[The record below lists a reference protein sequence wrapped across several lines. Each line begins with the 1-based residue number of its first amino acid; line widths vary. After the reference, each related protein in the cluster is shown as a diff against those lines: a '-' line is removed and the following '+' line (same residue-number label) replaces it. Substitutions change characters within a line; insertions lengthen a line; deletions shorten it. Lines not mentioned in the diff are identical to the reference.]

1 MKGKRFI
8 SAVTAIIVMF
18 SGMAF
23 SEYIPFS
30 NSYNEITAVAFSV
43 EESYQSSATY
53 TSSCIIGGLVDL
65 ETGSHSESVTK
76 YSDVITRNYAYEQ
89 LANNV
94 MEDKGLVIT
103 SAMWDTFSK
112 ALDGKASAVDSELR
126 QEQVYEAFLMDYLT
140 FSEGSTE
147 NSTLLDKA
155 GDFADKTMKYENKIF
170 KKLLDKGIAD
180 DEKSLIDLIEK
191 SDSLNDPKVVEAMK
205 ELNWEKDLVGYTE
218 VLDDITEV
226 ATNAKDYFE
235 VLTKAM
241 ALKEVND
248 ERIEFLKSMSEKASD
263 NSAFQTAVDNIIETI
278 ESSYGEITL
287 KEGVKTMGAF
297 AWDKCW
303 DSISKNIPYFST
315 FKTAHEVMND
325 LFNTDSMAENNIRII
340 MQYTAGQYAKQVLMS
355 AYIMHS
361 TSGTE
366 EADAA
371 FVEAYKNYLAYQDYS
386 SEWAKDFVEAVP
398 FASSTT
404 VDEWL
409 SDLNSDINY
418 CNKGIEFADKYTEIY
433 NKAVYPSYE
442 WSDGFDANINEY
454 VWYLEPTVEADDI
467 NVVTEFGFQEN
478 YGHFIESEYHIIEQN
493 NKYGVIDMKGNI
505 IVEPQYSMFSN
516 ETNNHFVF
524 SNSDDWYSHDI
535 FCTKSGNINRRNG
548 SECKDCNGWF
558 ATTAYEYYGC
568 YDKEQKLFSRMS
580 YAIPSYGNIT
590 TGYLQGQ
597 NSFGI
602 ITDNYFETAQLAKF
616 SDDNETVELY
626 NKFGIVKNGKIV
638 VDFDYDNALTYKYGI
653 TAMKKDNIWE
663 YFNENGDV
671 LICTECA
678 EGVTEYYWDNKY
690 SSLNP
695 VILPYLPS
703 YGYIA
708 VNNSQGGGYYDING
722 NSVISVGNF
731 ESVRPVYENM
741 AWVKDKET
749 GLWGVLNIEKTVEN
763 SMKDTGD
770 MNQDG
775 KITIADAV
783 LMQKYLLGSCSFSKT
798 QWTLADMNQ
807 DGCVDVFD
815 MVVMRKLLIENK

>member
-8 SAVTAIIVMF
+8 SAVTAITMMF

-43 EESYQSSATY
+43 EESYPSSAAY
-53 TSSCIIGGLVDL
+53 TASCIIGGLVDL
-65 ETGSHSESVTK
+65 ETGSHSASVTK

-147 NSTLLDKA
+147 NSSFLDKA

-170 KKLLDKGIAD
+170 KKLLDEGIAD

-248 ERIEFLKSMSEKASD
+248 ERIEFLKSMSEKAGD

-278 ESSYGEITL
+278 ESSYGEIAL
-287 KEGVKTMGAF
+287 KEGVKTMGVF

-454 VWYLEPTVEADDI
+454 VWYLEPTIEADDI
-467 NVVTEFGFQEN
+467 IVSDNSFDVSKISNRGSDKYSFIERDGKYNFISYSGEIALDNWYDEPRIFELGELAVSGNSGFMALSGDKFYEGFGRGGSADVYYVYPYDTNTSEIYHSIDVGNPSHWGYECNYSCDYGTAILIREATVEPQKNSRAKVDYIGKYGTAYNNKVTIDPIYDYGIMNVYNDMVALKSGDKWGYFNGKTGEQVIDFIADESDSKYYNNNFEN
-478 YGHFIESEYHIIEQN
+478 YYTESRPYTYSDGYVSIN
-493 NKYGVIDMKGNI
+493 NGNGWALYDEKGNI
-505 IVEPQYSMFSN
+505 AIDYG
-516 ETNNHFVF
+516 T
-524 SNSDDWYSHDI
+524 
-535 FCTKSGNINRRNG
+535 
-548 SECKDCNGWF
+548 F
-558 ATTAYEYYGC
+558 AE
-568 YDKEQKLFSRMS
+568 
-580 YAIPSYGNIT
+580 I
-590 TGYLQGQ
+590 
-597 NSFGI
+597 
-602 ITDNYFETAQLAKF
+602 
-616 SDDNETVELY
+616 
-626 NKFGIVKNGKIV
+626 
-638 VDFDYDNALTYKYGI
+638 
-653 TAMKKDNIWE
+653 
-663 YFNENGDV
+663 
-671 LICTECA
+671 
-678 EGVTEYYWDNKY
+678 
-690 SSLNP
+690 
-695 VILPYLPS
+695 
-703 YGYIA
+703 
-708 VNNSQGGGYYDING
+708 
-722 NSVISVGNF
+722 
-731 ESVRPVYENM
+731 RPVHNGV
-741 AWVKDKET
+741 AWVKDNET
-749 GLWGVLNIEKTVEN
+749 GLWGVLDIEKTAEN

-775 KITIADAV
+775 NITIADAV

-807 DGCVDVFD
+807 DGWVDVFD